1 MITHLQ
7 MVTVWVGDLDRAVEF
22 YTGALGFEKYA
33 EWDGGPGDRIV
44 WVCPEAA
51 RPVELATG
59 IGLAEAGPER
69 RPGGPTGFVFT
80 SADVEFTSRELEA
93 RGVSFTLDAR
103 QPPGEPAGEREARF
117 VDLDGN
123 EFLIHS

>member
-1 MITHLQ
+1 MITQLQ

-51 RPVELATG
+51 RPVELATR
-59 IGLAEAGPER
+59 IGLAEAGPPNVVR
-69 RPGGPTGFVFT
+69 AGRQDSSSPQRT
-80 SADVEFTSRELEA
+80 SS
-93 RGVSFTLDAR
+93 
-103 QPPGEPAGEREARF
+103 PPAE
-117 VDLDGN
+117 
-123 EFLIHS
+123 S